1 MNFEILST
9 QDLRNSMFE
18 NIDQS
23 INEYIEIYEI
33 DYLTNKD
40 IKRIKQEIYKL
51 LNNPDEYWPVILEIY
66 HNTLELIFYNKL
78 DIINNIE
85 HQESLNEFIGEYNL
99 IISVDKNQDIL
110 DNDPIKDNLDI
121 QILGLYQNQEAGSI
135 NNIRIPF
142 NNPVQIS

>member
-40 IKRIKQEIYKL
+40 IKRIKQEIYKF